1 MIAVMST
8 MLAGCGIGGQKGEFK
23 LQANEQ
29 PLVTEDVARR
39 VYALYEKMSQ
49 PERIAQLHGMNVADL
64 FTDGR
69 LDTLKCRQLIPNG
82 VGHFCQYASQEN
94 KSADEV
100 RDMIAQAQEWLI
112 GNTPNKI
119 PALCH
124 EEVLTGIATKGATI
138 YPQQIGLAGSF
149 NPELA
154 EVKTRQTAAQLR
166 KIGGQLALSPMVD
179 VCRNPHFNRLEES
192 YGEDGYLS
200 AAMGVG
206 FVRGLQSEGLHDGVA
221 ACSKHFLGYGGGSES
236 GEKELMEEILLP
248 HEAMIRVAGSKVV
261 MTGYHQFHGTNAVAN
276 QELMQDI
283 LRTYIGFDGIMVSD
297 YGSVNQLPDIDT
309 PVGRAAAALNA
320 GNDVEFQAGYNYA
333 YLQQAIDSGLVSQ
346 ENFETAVKRVLS
358 LKARTGLLDEHPKLY
373 AEGHIEFDSPEERQ
387 TAYEMATQSVV
398 MLENNGALPLKKGQ
412 KIFLT
417 GPNAQSMYAML
428 GDYTYQAM
436 SYFWRHQ
443 EADDQHPRIVNL
455 YDGLKNRLPEGFEL
469 NYERG
474 CDWTD
479 EVETVI
485 AEGGDERARQHQ
497 QWQLGRKIDGKEEIN
512 RQKALEMAKESDI
525 IIAAMGENT
534 MLCGE
539 NRDRKHL
546 RLPGSQEQYVEE
558 LIATGRPVVLVMFG
572 GRAQVISKIADRLA
586 AIIQAWYPGEE
597 GGNALADIL
606 YGNISPSGKLSVSYP
621 REEINENICYNYQ
634 TEQDGRIQ
642 WPFGYGLSYTSFEY
656 GNLKAD
662 TKVATDARAIHLS
675 FDLKNVGEREGAE
688 VVQLYLSPVEV
699 AGDLQSKEHRQ
710 SPALKPI
717 QLQGFKRVNL
727 RAGEQQTVSFL
738 ISLQQFGYYENGHWN
753 IAPGRYQLK
762 VAASSQ
768 DIRLTADIELTGDK
782 QEMKLRTVYFAE

>member
-39 VYALYEKMSQ
+39 VDALYENMSQ

-358 LKARTGLLDEHPKLY
+358 LKARTGLDRK
-373 AEGHIEFDSPEERQ
+373 
-387 TAYEMATQSVV
+387 SVV
-398 MLENNGALPLKKGQ
+398 
-412 KIFLT
+412 
-417 GPNAQSMYAML
+417 
-428 GDYTYQAM
+428 
-436 SYFWRHQ
+436 
-443 EADDQHPRIVNL
+443 
-455 YDGLKNRLPEGFEL
+455 
-469 NYERG
+469 
-474 CDWTD
+474 
-479 EVETVI
+479 
-485 AEGGDERARQHQ
+485 
-497 QWQLGRKIDGKEEIN
+497 
-512 RQKALEMAKESDI
+512 
-525 IIAAMGENT
+525 
-534 MLCGE
+534 
-539 NRDRKHL
+539 
-546 RLPGSQEQYVEE
+546 
-558 LIATGRPVVLVMFG
+558 
-572 GRAQVISKIADRLA
+572 
-586 AIIQAWYPGEE
+586 
-597 GGNALADIL
+597 
-606 YGNISPSGKLSVSYP
+606 
-621 REEINENICYNYQ
+621 
-634 TEQDGRIQ
+634 
-642 WPFGYGLSYTSFEY
+642 
-656 GNLKAD
+656 
-662 TKVATDARAIHLS
+662 
-675 FDLKNVGEREGAE
+675 
-688 VVQLYLSPVEV
+688 
-699 AGDLQSKEHRQ
+699 
-710 SPALKPI
+710 
-717 QLQGFKRVNL
+717 
-727 RAGEQQTVSFL
+727 
-738 ISLQQFGYYENGHWN
+738 
-753 IAPGRYQLK
+753 
-762 VAASSQ
+762 
-768 DIRLTADIELTGDK
+768 
-782 QEMKLRTVYFAE
+782 